1 MSRPLNIFLLIFL
14 LPFFLSAQSEKLD
27 KIEEVFKNKIQGEVP
42 GAALGIVKD
51 GKIIYERYLGYANL
65 EHQIPVDANT
75 RFNIA
80 STAKQFTALCILQLK
95 LDGKLDLE
103 DDFRKYLPGFYED
116 IEHPI
121 TIASMLT
128 HSSGIRDYSDLLSV
142 EGDPWWKRVGYGNKE
157 VLQLLKAQKELN
169 FEPGKDYSYSN
180 SNYTLL
186 SEIVAKLSGKSFL
199 EYSSELFEKLGM
211 PHSQYCDNYMA
222 VIPHKSLPYN
232 DWGNGKWQQYPM
244 VVDLN
249 GDGFLFTTLKDQLA
263 WETFLQTEAENP
275 LASLSQ
281 ETVPSSEIKSYGYG
295 LELESYKGLKMR
307 AHEGATGSY
316 NSQVL
321 RFPEQKISVFMMSNN
336 GNFWSYGVAR
346 EVADIMLDLESET
359 AATQDFYPDTEK
371 ESVLKAQEIQGKY
384 TSESGSYVEVR
395 MEGNDLMWKRYNSN
409 PVRLLSV
416 GGDLYDWER
425 DIRNKIHFRKDQQN
439 SYLDIYYPGND
450 VVTYSMIE
458 EESIPETYVAALE
471 GRYVSK
477 ELKTDLTIQLSAEE
491 GFSLIID
498 GDTISASILFKDHL
512 AANSYRFS
520 PGYDRFGRVTE
531 ILLDYGRNK
540 NIRYTRKH
548 KAKFPR
554 TLKTDDGG
562 EIIIATTSESY
573 GKGKGDILLSKS
585 GADGNEDWFKTFGGT
600 SYEQAS
606 SFIRTKDNGYLIVGS
621 TSSYG
626 KGNYEVYLIKTDSEG
641 KKKWERYF
649 GDEYNEYGLT
659 AKQLENGAY
668 EVLATK
674 QICDNHQFDN
684 CHKYIWRL
692 EVDDRGNLLRDD
704 LLEEIW
710 E

>member
-1 MSRPLNIFLLIFL
+1 MSRPLNTFLLIFF
-14 LPFFLSAQSEKLD
+14 LPLFLSAQNEKLE
-27 KIEEVFKNKIQGEVP
+27 KIDNLFKSKIQGEVP

-51 GKIIYERYLGYANL
+51 GKIIYEQYLGYANL
-65 EHQIPVDANT
+65 EHMIPVDANT

-80 STAKQFTALCILQLK
+80 STAKQFTALCILK
-95 LDGKLDLE
+95 LELEGKLDLE
-103 DDFRKYLPGFYED
+103 DDFRKYLPGFYPKV
-116 IEHPI
+116 EHPI
-121 TIASMLT
+121 TLASMLT

-157 VLQLLKAQKELN
+157 VLRLLKAQKELN
-169 FEPGKDYSYSN
+169 FEPGSDYSYSN

-186 SEIVAKLSGKSFL
+186 SEIVAKISGKSFL
-199 EYSSELFEKLGM
+199 EYSKELFEKLGM
-211 PHSQYCDNYMA
+211 PNSQFCDNYMA

-249 GDGFLFTTLKDQLA
+249 GDGFLYTSLQDQLT
-263 WETFLQTEAENP
+263 WEKFLQTASDNS
-275 LASLSQ
+275 LATQSQ
-281 ETVPSSEIKSYGYG
+281 EAIPSSQIKTYGYG
-295 LELESYKGLKMR
+295 LELGSYKGLKMR
-307 AHEGATGSY
+307 SHEGATGSY

-321 RFPEQKISVFMMSNN
+321 RFPEQNVSIFLMTNN

-346 EVADIMLDLESET
+346 EVADIMMDINEDVLAEEG
-359 AATQDFYPDTEK
+359 FYPDTSIA
-371 ESVLKAQEIQGKY
+371 SVLTLEDILGKY
-384 TSESGSYVEVR
+384 RSEKGSFVEILK
-395 MEGNDLMWKRYNSN
+395 EGDDILWKRYNSK
-409 PVRLLSV
+409 PVRLLAL
-416 GGDLYDWER
+416 GGDLYDYER
-425 DIRNKIHFRKDQQN
+425 YPLNKMHFRKEQGN
-439 SYLDIYYPGND
+439 SYLDIYFPGSD
-450 VVTYSMIE
+450 VGTYSMIE
-458 EESIPETYVAALE
+458 EESIPESYVAALE
-471 GRYVSK
+471 GKYLSA
-477 ELKTDLTIQLSAEE
+477 ELKTELQIQLTKDD
-491 GFSLIID
+491 GFDLILD

-520 PGYDRFGRVTE
+520 PAYDRFGRVTE
-531 ILLDYGRNK
+531 ILLNYGRNQ
-540 NIRYTRKH
+540 NIRYTRQH
-548 KAKFPR
+548 KADFPR
-554 TLKTDDGG
+554 KLKTADGG
-562 EIIIATTSESY
+562 EIIVATTSESY

-600 SYEQAS
+600 SYDRAS

-649 GDEYNEYGLT
+649 GGEYNEYGLT

-668 EVLATK
+668 EVLGTK

-684 CHKYIWRL
+684 CQKYIWRL
-692 EVDDRGNLLRDD
+692 EIDDRGNLIRDD